1 MNKENPLEIL
11 AVADPDLADTV
22 LSGLKKKENPVS
34 SESVKMLVDET
45 LWGMS
50 LEISFGYA
58 IAKGYVRLIE
68 NVDTGQLLKYRN
80 LVREAGKVG
89 PTLGRLMAV
98 YLVPVLKQGDSK
110 ILKMFLSTVDI
121 MHKKGTYTLK
131 SPLES
136 LALLLINGDIKSTK
150 EYLELLYITFSR
162 DLTYG
167 QCQHFSHVLPKT
179 VLSFSDSK
187 RLWQIKELCR
197 VIRED
202 IRLADP
208 FLDGMDKGLY
218 LLSKDALNSFVF
230 LSIRKCQQNIKL
242 GIKFLSLESKLG
254 VDTYKGLQVTVPLSQ
269 VRQQINRYLRAR
281 TGIAIPIRPLSMLPK
296 SIKKESVREPGA
308 GCDGKFIYL
317 PDEINTFNKKEE
329 NINLYKCL
337 ARFESGLYEFNTFD
351 FDLEKVLERCPS
363 VFPCMKS
370 KTTQKKISDLMRFFL
385 LFPAKGLASDLFTIF
400 EHGRIRVML
409 TSRYPGLVRKFM
421 PVLQKE
427 AQRIFK
433 EDRCIEPIYPMYMQI
448 ALGSFADE
456 NMYASDGTKEY
467 VKKVADRFEKK
478 IYKDSNVE
486 ASADLVIHTYP
497 EIEEALKKSPG
508 KEELKSCYRPIKIP
522 FNRQIRPDLLYSAN
536 KSFEQIAEAVKV
548 KLEAKGVKVY
558 KSEIKKRLAANN
570 GVLSPDDIKDMIGVK
585 EFQGIEI
592 REIIGSSTPQ
602 IVDLSLADS
611 AAGKAFWYK
620 EWDCN
625 IQDYLNDHVR
635 VLDKSVTGYQSNFYH
650 QVLERHHGLVKN
662 VKYAFELLKPEG
674 LTILRQWVEGD
685 EFDYRALLDFVMDKK
700 AGVMPSD
707 RLYIK
712 RIKEQRDVAVLLLV
726 DLSRSTSNTVFGSSA
741 SVLDVEKEA
750 IVLFCEALEV
760 VGDAFA
766 IAGFSGTGRLGVDY
780 FKIKDFDED
789 MDNPVRLRINAM
801 APQRSTRMGG
811 AIRHAVSQF
820 DQVSSKVR
828 LMIILG
834 DGFPNDVDYKQDY
847 AIKDTRKAISEARSK
862 NIYIHAIT
870 VNLIGDPKLDDLYG
884 NVHHNIISD
893 VRELPDKLLRIYSAL
908 TH

>member
-34 SESVKMLVDET
+34 SESVKMLVNET

-68 NVDTGQLLKYRN
+68 NVDTDQLLQYRN

-110 ILKMFLSTVDI
+110 ILKMFLSAADI

-131 SPLES
+131 TPLES
-136 LALLLINGDIKSTK
+136 LALLLINGDIKSTE
-150 EYLELLYITFSR
+150 EYLELLCTTFSR

-179 VLSFSDSK
+179 VLSFNSSK
-187 RLWQIKELCR
+187 RPWQIKELCR

-202 IRLADP
+202 TRLVDP

-218 LLSKDALNSFVF
+218 LLSRKALKGFVSSG
-230 LSIRKCQQNIKL
+230 LKKYRQNIKL

-254 VDTYKGLQVTVPLSQ
+254 VDTYKSLQVTVPISQ
-269 VRQQINRYLRAR
+269 VRQRINSYLRAR
-281 TGIAIPIRPLSMLPK
+281 TGLVIPIRPLSMLPK
-296 SIKKESVREPGA
+296 LIKQDGGREPGA
-308 GCDGKFIYL
+308 CCDGKSIYL
-317 PDEINTFNKKEE
+317 PDEVNIFSKKEE

-351 FDLEKVLERCPS
+351 FDLEKVLERCPP
-363 VFPCMKS
+363 VFSCKKS
-370 KTTQKKISDLMRFFL
+370 KTTKKQISDLMRFFL
-385 LFPAKGLASDLFTIF
+385 LFPAKELASDLFTIF
-400 EHGRIRVML
+400 EHGRIRIML

-427 AQRIFK
+427 AQRILK
-433 EDRCIEPIYPMYMQI
+433 EDRSVEPIYPMYMQI
-448 ALGSFADE
+448 ALGCFADD
-456 NMYASDGTKEY
+456 NLGINNGTKEY
-467 VKKVADRFEKK
+467 IKKVAHRFEKK
-478 IYKDSNVE
+478 IHKDSSVE
-486 ASADLVIHTYP
+486 ASAEMVIRTYP
-497 EIEEALKKSPG
+497 EIEEALIKNSG
-508 KEELKSCYRPIKIP
+508 KEKLTSCYRPIKIP
-522 FNRQIRPDLLYSAN
+522 FGRQIRPDLLYSAN
-536 KSFEQIAEAVKV
+536 KSFEQIAASIKV
-548 KLEAKGVKVY
+548 KLEAKGYKVY

-570 GVLSPDDIKDMIGVK
+570 GVLSPDDIKEMTGFK
-585 EFQGIEI
+585 EFQSLEI
-592 REIIGSSTPQ
+592 QEIIGHSTSQ
-602 IVDLSLADS
+602 IVDFSITDS
-611 AAGKAFWYK
+611 DAGKASWYK

-635 VLDKSVTGYQSNFYH
+635 VLDKSVTGCQSNFYH

-789 MDNPVRLRINAM
+789 MDNPVMLRINAM

-870 VNLIGDPKLDDLYG
+870 VNLAGDPKLDDLYG

-893 VRELPDKLLRIYSAL
+893 VRELPDRLLRIYSAL